1 MQILKNNL
9 DLISLIKRCRETEDM
24 NIRIGI
30 LQSINRLLPTGYEI
44 KMPSFITDDYIDK
57 VLYALED
64 KITKS
69 YV

>member
-44 KMPSFITDDYIDK
+44 KIPSFFTNDYIDK

>member
-64 KITKS
+64 KITQS